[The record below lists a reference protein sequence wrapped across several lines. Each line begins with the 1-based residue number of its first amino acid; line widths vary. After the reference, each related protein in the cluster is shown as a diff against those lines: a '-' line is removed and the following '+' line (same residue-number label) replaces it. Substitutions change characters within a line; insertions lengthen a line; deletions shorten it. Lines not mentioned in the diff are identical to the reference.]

1 MPSDISILT
10 LGNARYPSLIKQLTN
25 PPRQLYIR
33 GNVDTLQE
41 KYLLAVVGSRSAN
54 EYGRR
59 VCEKIL
65 PPLVQTGIVLVSGLA
80 HGIDSYAHKVCVD
93 FKRPTIAVLGSGVDD
108 DSIYPKSNLKLVEKI
123 LTTGGCLISEH
134 PVGQKSLRHFFPQRN
149 RIIAGLTKATLLI
162 QAKEKSGSL
171 ITARLALEANR
182 EVLAIPGPITDPL
195 SWGTNMLIKDGAT
208 PITSAEDVLNL
219 YGLEK
224 NEASPTV
231 NPQLSLEHSLI
242 LKHLSADPMHIDTLI
257 QTIAVPSEKIIAQLL
272 ELELLGIVQQ
282 LGGMRYIRK

>member
-1 MPSDISILT
+1 MPRDITILT
-10 LGNARYPSLIKQLTN
+10 LGDARYPSLVKQLTD
-25 PPRQLYIR
+25 PPSQLYIR
-33 GNVDTLQE
+33 GNVDALQE
-41 KYLLAVVGSRSAN
+41 KYVLAVVGSRSAN
-54 EYGRR
+54 DYGRR

-65 PPLVQTGIVLVSGLA
+65 PPLVKAGLVLVSGLA
-80 HGIDSYAHKVCVD
+80 HGIDSYAHKACVD

-108 DSIYPKSNLKLVEKI
+108 KSIYPKSNLKLVEKI
-123 LTTGGCLISEH
+123 IATGGCLVSEH

-182 EVLAIPGPITDPL
+182 EVLAVPGPITDPL

-208 PITSAEDVLNL
+208 PITSAEDILNL

-224 NEASPTV
+224 SESSPIID
-231 NPQLSLEHSLI
+231 PQLSLEHGLL
-242 LKHLSADPMHIDTLI
+242 LKHLSDEPVHIDTLI
-257 QTIAVPSEKIIAQLL
+257 QNLNQPSEKVLAQLL

-282 LGGMRYIRK
+282 LGGMRYVRK